1 MTDYQNAVAKMINEV
16 LFFFKEMNSKD
27 DDDQTILQKH
37 VAILQ
42 GLNTDLEKFKK
53 IQETDIKGIFTEKK
67 NAKKELSINTYKLSG
82 SLRSFATDNGNNLL
96 YQEVDTSKSAIN
108 KLADLNLVS
117 YSELVIDKL
126 NKYKEQLVAY
136 AISDKDIEGLTA
148 ETANFDELL
157 LKPAKMRKE
166 VKVATANI
174 KALIT
179 KMLNLLSESIDNDML
194 QYQDKQPELYKKYL
208 VIREIDDSQTTALS
222 IKGKVTDAHH
232 PDQPVEYVQVTV
244 KFHPGPELSGN
255 VKSAYTTTTTEKGN
269 FQFKGLPEGA
279 CRVKFEK
286 NNYRTLEL
294 NSEVHHD
301 KFTKLDVLFAKEEV

>member
-16 LFFFKEMNSKD
+16 LFFFKEMNSKE

-117 YSELVIDKL
+117 YAGLIIDKL
-126 NKYKEQLVAY
+126 NEYKEQLVAY
-136 AISDKDIEGLTA
+136 AISDKDIEGLTT
-148 ETANFDELL
+148 ETASFDELL
-157 LKPAKMRKE
+157 LLPAKMRKE
-166 VKVATANI
+166 VKVATSNI

-179 KMLNLLSESIDNDML
+179 KILNLLAESIDNDML

-208 VIREIDDSQTTALS
+208 VIPNCLL
-222 IKGKVTDAHH
+222 H
-232 PDQPVEYVQVTV
+232 
-244 KFHPGPELSGN
+244 L
-255 VKSAYTTTTTEKGN
+255 
-269 FQFKGLPEGA
+269 L
-279 CRVKFEK
+279 
-286 NNYRTLEL
+286 
-294 NSEVHHD
+294 
-301 KFTKLDVLFAKEEV
+301 